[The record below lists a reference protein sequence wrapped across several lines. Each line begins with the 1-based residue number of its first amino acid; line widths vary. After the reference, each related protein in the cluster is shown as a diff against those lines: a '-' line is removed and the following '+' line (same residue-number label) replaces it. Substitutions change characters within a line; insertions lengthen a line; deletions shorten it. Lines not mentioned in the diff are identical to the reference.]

1 MIMTKKVYYSTALSA
16 LLAVTAVLPSQA
28 QQYLKIYNGNI
39 SVQANELKQQ
49 GDSLLLTMNLDIPT
63 RQIELDSRKSLELIP
78 VLEGSKGRMAF
89 PSILINGRNRNK
101 AYKRKVALGDLSE
114 GSEPYAV
121 VRKGELSVLHYVQQ
135 VPYESW
141 MDDSHLNIVE
151 DLCGCAG
158 TSKASVQT
166 EIFPFVELEQ
176 IEVYVPQ
183 PKLAYI
189 TPAVEQIKRRAE
201 VKDVFLDFKIGSAAV
216 INSLNRN
223 ADELQKVET
232 MINEVKED
240 GNVKITGLVFKGY
253 ASPEGSVA
261 SNLRLSDAR
270 ARSMKD
276 YLISRIS
283 LGDIS
288 IKSEGVGEDWTGLEK
303 LLSESS
309 VQDKNK
315 LLDIIQQCG
324 TTDACEAKMRG
335 VVGGVPYRQMLST
348 IYPRLRRTVCSVDYT
363 VKGFSIE
370 EGKEVIKSH
379 PQQLSMNEMYL
390 VANSYPAGCEQ
401 FNEVFETAVRMFP
414 NDDVANL
421 NAANSA
427 IERGDL
433 ISAEKYLDRV
443 NTARGEAQ
451 NSRGILYMLKGDY
464 DNAEAYLRR
473 AEHAG
478 VEAASI
484 NLNELAKKRE
494 NDFLI
499 NQKKRK

>member
-1 MIMTKKVYYSTALSA
+1 MANKIGLSTAL
-16 LLAVTAVLPSQA
+16 TVLVMVNTISPCLA
-28 QQYLKIYNGNI
+28 QQKHIIYDGKIF
-39 SVQANELKQQ
+39 VEATELKQK
-49 GDSLLLTMNLDIPT
+49 GDSLLLNMELDIPT
-63 RQIELDSRKSLELIP
+63 KYIDLDSRKSLSLVP
-78 VLEGSKGRMAF
+78 VLEGSKGRMSF
-89 PSILINGRNRNK
+89 PPVLINGRNRNK
-101 AYKRKVALGDLSE
+101 VYKRKQSLKENAGETV
-114 GSEPYAV
+114 PYAV
-121 VRKGELSVLHYVQQ
+121 VRKGDAASLRYVQQ
-135 VPYESW
+135 VPYEDW
-141 MDDSHLNIVE
+141 MDDAHLNMVE
-151 DLCGCAG
+151 DLCGCGGANL
-158 TSKASVQT
+158 SSAQSQ
-166 EIFPFVELEQ
+166 IFPFVELEQ
-176 IEVYVPQ
+176 IEVYIPQ
-183 PKLAYI
+183 PKLAYV

-201 VKDVFLDFKIGSAAV
+201 VKDVFLDFKVGSAVV
-216 INSLNRN
+216 ISSLNRN
-223 ADELQKVET
+223 EDELQKVET
-232 MINEVKED
+232 MISDIKKD
-240 GNVKITGLVFKGY
+240 GNVNITGLTFKGY

-288 IKSEGVGEDWTGLEK
+288 VRSEGAGEDWTGLEK

-335 VVGGVPYRQMLST
+335 VAGGVPYRQMLST

-390 VANSYPAGCEQ
+390 VANSYPAGSEQ

-414 NDDVANL
+414 NDDIANL

-427 IERGDL
+427 IERRDL

-451 NSRGILYMLKGDY
+451 NARGILYMLKGDY
-464 DNAEAYLRR
+464 DNAEVHLRR

-494 NDFLI
+494 NDFLV